1 MALSSGSLYK
11 KIVLNWFQDLE
22 DLQDLQDFQIRD
34 GDNMMVNNV
43 MVLNPVRIRRIMDVL
58 LVNG

>member
-1 MALSSGSLYK
+1 MALSSSSLDK
-11 KIVLNWFQDLE
+11 KRVLNWVRDLE
-22 DLQDLQDFQIRD
+22 DLQELQNLQIRD